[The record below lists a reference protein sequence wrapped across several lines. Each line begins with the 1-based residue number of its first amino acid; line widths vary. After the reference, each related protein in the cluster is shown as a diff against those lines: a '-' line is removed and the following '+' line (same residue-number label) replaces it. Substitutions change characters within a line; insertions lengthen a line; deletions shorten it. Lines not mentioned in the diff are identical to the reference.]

1 MTMDPRA
8 NLQSVG
14 MPIPGVGVKII
25 DPETNEELPQGEE
38 GMILIGGCQVMKGYL
53 RDPERTKSVILE
65 IDGHRWYKTGDK
77 GYLDKDGF
85 VFIVDR
91 YSRFA
96 KLGGEMISL
105 GAVEGK
111 LNDTG
116 LLAGMDYVI
125 VAIPDEVKGERIV
138 LLYSGDKDADELL
151 REIRKSGIPQ
161 MMIPGAAFKVEQVPK
176 LGSGKA
182 DFATAKKL
190 AVELSTK

>member
-1 MTMDPRA
+1 M
-8 NLQSVG
+8 
-14 MPIPGVGVKII
+14 
-25 DPETNEELPQGEE
+25 
-38 GMILIGGCQVMKGYL
+38 
-53 RDPERTKSVILE
+53 
-65 IDGHRWYKTGDK
+65 
-77 GYLDKDGF
+77 
-85 VFIVDR
+85 
-91 YSRFA
+91 
-96 KLGGEMISL
+96 
-105 GAVEGK
+105 
-111 LNDTG
+111 
-116 LLAGMDYVI
+116 I